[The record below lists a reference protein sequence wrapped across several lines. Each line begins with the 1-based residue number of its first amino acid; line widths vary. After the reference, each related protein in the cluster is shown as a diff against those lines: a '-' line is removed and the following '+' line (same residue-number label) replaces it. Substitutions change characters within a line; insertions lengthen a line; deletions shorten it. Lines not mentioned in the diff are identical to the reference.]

1 MRKSARDLLD
11 GPRLRRAYLK
21 ANAASSASGLIYDAD
36 AVLLTLDCS
45 LRTVLLAQTAPYTD
59 LWLYEI

>member
-1 MRKSARDLLD
+1 MRKSSGDLLD
-11 GPRLRRAYLK
+11 SPHLRWTYLK
-21 ANAASSASGLIYDAD
+21 ANAASSASGLVYDAD

-45 LRTVLLAQTAPYTD
+45 LGAVLLAQTAPYTD